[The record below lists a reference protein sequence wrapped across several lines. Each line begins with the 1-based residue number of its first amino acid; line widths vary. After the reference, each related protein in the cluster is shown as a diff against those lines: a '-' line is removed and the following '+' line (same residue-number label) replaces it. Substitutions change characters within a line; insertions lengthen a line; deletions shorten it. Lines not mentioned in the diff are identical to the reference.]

1 MKAIQIPQY
10 GGAEVLRLV
19 DIDRPIPGE
28 KEVLI
33 QVKAASLNPV
43 DSKIRNGYL
52 KDILPLPLPLV
63 PGWEAAGVVAESRL
77 DEFKPGDEVVTRVP
91 FQRGGAYAEYMIAG
105 QGEIINKP
113 RELSF
118 VEAATLPIVAGAAY
132 TLLHKLTTV
141 KSGDRIFL
149 LGAGGSVGRYAVQM
163 AKALGAT
170 VIGTAT
176 GEDAAALRALGI
188 DQIVDYTV
196 PGYLDTVRDIDLA
209 LDFVG
214 GPAQEALMGVVRKG
228 GVLLS
233 TANPPAADKAAA
245 AGIQASF
252 AITVLDKTVMET
264 VLGMAARK
272 QIKIHIGKVLPLAQ
286 AAEAQLLMDHRVV
299 GGKIV
304 LLCTE

>member
-1 MKAIQIPQY
+1 MKAIQIPRY
-10 GGAEVLRLV
+10 GGAEVLQLV

-91 FQRGGAYAEYMIAG
+91 FQRGGGYAEYMIAG
-105 QGEIINKP
+105 DGEVTKKP
-113 RELSF
+113 EQLSF

-132 TLLHKLTTV
+132 TLLHKLSTV
-141 KSGDRIFL
+141 EAGDRIFL
-149 LGAGGSVGRYAVQM
+149 LGAGGSVGQYAVQM
-163 AKALGAT
+163 AKTLGAT
-170 VIGTAT
+170 VIGTAK
-176 GEDAAALRALGI
+176 GEDAKVLSALGI
-188 DQIVDYTV
+188 DEVVDYTV

-214 GPAQEALMGVVRKG
+214 GPAQEALLGIVRKG
-228 GVLLS
+228 GILLS

-245 AGIQASF
+245 AGIKASF
-252 AITVLDKTVMET
+252 AMTVPDKAVMET
-264 VLGMAARK
+264 VLAMAAKGEIR
-272 QIKIHIGKVLPLAQ
+272 INIGKVLPLAQ

-304 LLCTE
+304 LLFP

>member
-1 MKAIQIPQY
+1 MKAIQIPHY
-10 GGAEVLRLV
+10 GGADVLQFV
-19 DIDRPIPGE
+19 DLGRPVPQDG
-28 KEVLI
+28 EVLI

-52 KDILPLPLPLV
+52 KDIIPLPLPLV

-77 DEFKPGDEVVTRVP
+77 KGFNSGDEVVTRVP

-105 QGEIINKP
+105 DGEVVLKP

-132 TLLHKLTTV
+132 TLLHKMAQV
-141 KSGDRIFL
+141 KAGDRVFL
-149 LGAGGSVGRYAVQM
+149 LGAGGSVGLYAVQM

-176 GEDAAALRALGI
+176 GEDVDILLSLGI
-188 DQIVDYTV
+188 DQVVDYTV

-214 GPAQEALMGVVRKG
+214 GPSQEALMSVVRKNG
-228 GVLLS
+228 LLLS
-233 TANPPAADKAAA
+233 TVNPPNADKAAA
-245 AGIQASF
+245 AGIRASF
-252 AITVLDKTVMET
+252 AMTNLDRGVMEE
-264 VLGMAARK
+264 VLHLAARGE
-272 QIKIHIGKVLPLAQ
+272 IKGRIGKVLPLAQ
-286 AAEAQLLMDHRVV
+286 AAEAQRLMDERAV

-304 LLCTE
+304 LA